1 MSTVELGLSL
11 IAFFTSLLTA
21 ITGVGGGMI
30 LIAVMAG
37 AVPAAALVPVHAVIQ
52 LASNVSR
59 AGFAWRHIRWEYM
72 TAFVVG
78 SIIAGALGSQ
88 FIRLINLDY
97 ITLLVAGFILLS
109 VWLPSW
115 ITVLLSERSEMFSI
129 GVVQTG
135 LGTLGGI
142 TGPLANASLM
152 RLGCLRDQ
160 VVTTVA
166 AQMSVTHL
174 IKITAFILLGVSI
187 WPWWPLMTGM
197 SVGVILGSWVGTH
210 SRARLDEQMFK
221 RVVNLLLT
229 VLALRMIYI
238 TFN

>member
-1 MSTVELGLSL
+1 MSSIEIGLS
-11 IAFFTSLLTA
+11 IFSFFTSLLTA

-30 LIAVMAG
+30 LIAAMVG
-37 AVPAAALVPVHAVIQ
+37 VVPAAALVPVHAVIQ

-59 AGFAWRHIRWEYM
+59 AGFGWQHIRWEYM

-78 SIIAGALGSQ
+78 SLIAGALGSQ

-97 ITLLVAGFILLS
+97 ITAFVAVFILLS
-109 VWLPSW
+109 VWLPNW
-115 ITVLLSERSEMFSI
+115 INVLLNERSEMFSI

-135 LGTLGGI
+135 LGTMGGT

-152 RLGCLRDQ
+152 RLGCARDE

-174 IKITAFILLGVSI
+174 IKITAFSLLGVSI
-187 WPWWPLMTGM
+187 WSWWPLMTGM
-197 SVGVILGSWVGTH
+197 SAGVILGSWVGTR
-210 SRARLDEQMFK
+210 SRAKLDEQLFK
-221 RVVNLLLT
+221 RIVNILLT
-229 VLALRMIYI
+229 VLALRMLYL

>member
-1 MSTVELGLSL
+1 MSAFELGLSVF
-11 IAFFTSLLTA
+11 AFFTSLLTA

-30 LIAVMAG
+30 LIAAMAG

-59 AGFAWRHIRWEYM
+59 AGFGWRHIRWEYM
-72 TAFVVG
+72 AAFVAG
-78 SIIAGALGSQ
+78 SVIAGTVGAQ
-88 FIRLINLDY
+88 FMRLINLDY
-97 ITLLVAGFILLS
+97 ITLFVAVFILLS
-109 VWLPSW
+109 VWLPNW
-115 ITVLLSERSEMFSI
+115 INALLSERSEMFSI
-129 GVVQTG
+129 GAVQTG

-152 RLGCLRDQ
+152 RLGCQRDE

-174 IKITAFILLGVSI
+174 IKIAAFALLGVNVLA
-187 WPWWPLMTGM
+187 WWPLMTGM
-197 SVGVILGSWVGTH
+197 TVGVILGSWVGTR
-210 SRARLDEQMFK
+210 SRATLDEQMFK
-221 RVVNLLLT
+221 RIVNVLLT
-229 VLALRMIYI
+229 ILALRMIYM